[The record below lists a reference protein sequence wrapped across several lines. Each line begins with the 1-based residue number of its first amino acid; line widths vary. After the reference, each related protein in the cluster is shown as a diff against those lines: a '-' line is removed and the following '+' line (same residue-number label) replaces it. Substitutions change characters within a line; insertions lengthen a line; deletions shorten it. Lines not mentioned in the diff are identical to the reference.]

1 MGITYPAEI
10 LLRPGAP
17 DFLDLPWNYPL
28 TEWLGRCDRLEEMPR
43 GLSRHPVVFVNY
55 QGVIYAIKEMHSG
68 VAQKE
73 YEILS
78 QAQDNHLPVVA
89 PIGYAATEISE
100 GKYSVLITRYLE
112 NSLPYRMLF
121 MSLGFERYRMHLLD
135 AISGLLVQLHLN
147 GFYWGDCSLSNTL
160 FRRDAGALQAY
171 LVDAETAE
179 MHTDYFSPALRFHD
193 LQIMAE
199 NLRAELSEVQG
210 MGMPVDMK
218 VPISDAG
225 IYIQQRYQRLWEEIT
240 REDTIGAGEHYLIQE
255 RIRVLND
262 LGFSVS
268 NVELAALENGS
279 QLRLRV
285 FVTDRNFHRDQLYNL
300 TGLDVEEMQARI
312 MVNEIQEVRATQTQS
327 NNRSIPL
334 NVAGYYW
341 LERVYNPIAEQ
352 LIPLA
357 NENMTVA
364 ELYCQVLEHKWYL
377 SERARRDVGHQTA
390 TEDYLKQFSST

>member
-1 MGITYPAEI
+1 MSLTYPAEI
-10 LLRPGAP
+10 MLRPDVP

-28 TEWLGRCDRLEEMPR
+28 IEWPGRCDRLEEMPR

-68 VAQKE
+68 VAQNE
-73 YEILS
+73 YEVLS
-78 QAQDNHLPVVA
+78 QAQDYHLPVVT
-89 PIGYAATEISE
+89 PIGYATTEISDE
-100 GKYSVLITRYLE
+100 KHSVLITRYLD

-121 MSLGFERYRMHLLD
+121 MSHGFERYRIHLLD

-179 MHTDYFSPALRFHD
+179 MHMDYFSPALRFHD

-199 NLRAELSEVQG
+199 NLSAELSEALNSG
-210 MGMPVDMK
+210 MLVDMK

-225 IYIQQRYQRLWEEIT
+225 LYIQQRYQRLWEEIT
-240 REDTIGAGEHYLIQE
+240 REDTIGAGEHYRIQE

-300 TGLDVEEMQARI
+300 TGLDVEEMQARMMI
-312 MVNEIQEVRATQTQS
+312 NEIQELRATQTQS
-327 NNRSIPL
+327 SNRSIPL
-334 NVAGYYW
+334 NVAGYHW

-352 LIPLA
+352 LLPLA

-377 SERARRDVGHQTA
+377 SEQAHRDVGHQTA
-390 TEDYLKQFSST
+390 TEDYLRQFSSD